1 MYIYIYFEVQ
11 SLDTITLFLFLY
23 DAPLSPQSTILVP
36 HSLDPTFFLVEYY
49 PYGWYPYYRKN
60 NSLKIMAV
68 KLLKNQV

>member
-1 MYIYIYFEVQ
+1 MDKNTDN
-11 SLDTITLFLFLY
+11 SLIISDYLPQQIKPLQG
-23 DAPLSPQSTILVP
+23 DAILVP